1 MAAGDIETRDPMEL
15 TVVLWGSLTGL
26 ILLHMAK
33 DHRKFMPVPLKTLV
47 ADLLELNL
55 NALKQSGSAL

>member
-1 MAAGDIETRDPMEL
+1 MNAGEIERKDPMEL
-15 TVVLWGSLTGL
+15 TVVLWGSLTGI

-47 ADLLELNL
+47 GNL
-55 NALKQSGSAL
+55 FNLSIAGLKK